1 MNVMIAEDDYRVA
14 EIHEQFL
21 KKINDIQVVAK
32 AQSAKETVILA
43 KKHQP
48 DLLLLD
54 VYLPDQLGTDTLIEL
69 QQSCPTMQVI
79 LITAATEKEIFRSA
93 LQHGVAD
100 FLVKP
105 IAFERLQSA
114 VSKVEKLSAWLQ
126 EKEPIDQ
133 SVADQ
138 FFQKTDKRL
147 SEDVNLPKG
156 IDQLTLQKVRTLLN
170 EQVEGITAESM
181 GRMFGASR
189 TTSRRYLEYLISVGE
204 AKAELEYGIV
214 GRPERKYWTVK

>member
-1 MNVMIAEDDYRVA
+1 
-14 EIHEQFL
+14 
-21 KKINDIQVVAK
+21 
-32 AQSAKETVILA
+32 
-43 KKHQP
+43 
-48 DLLLLD
+48 
-54 VYLPDQLGTDTLIEL
+54 
-69 QQSCPTMQVI
+69 MQVI

-105 IAFERLQSA
+105 IAFERLQAA
-114 VSKVEKLSAWLQ
+114 VSKAEELNVWLKEKD
-126 EKEPIDQ
+126 PIDQ

-138 FFQKTDKRL
+138 FFQKTNKRFIQ
-147 SEDVNLPKG
+147 DINLPKG

-170 EQVEGITAESM
+170 EQAEGITAEAL

-214 GRPERKYWTVK
+214 GRQNENIGLFNNLFINQTRKR